1 MQSRLLLWRSTRQ
14 SWTKRRRYQ
23 KRNPRHRAIDYILFT
38 LDSIRDISD
47 NVTPLAKSFCCNILL
62 SSALAT
68 PIAWFWN
75 IRILIVDFG
84 SEVRPCC
91 NGDCCTHA
99 LTCLSFPICPGTP
112 DLFHHHP
119 DHPVVIIG
127 FLFRQKS
134 LEFCYLPQHCPPR
147 CFRPLYM
154 HRPEPPVNIFRSLFI
169 FHRVPIGYPCT
180 IGYGMD
186 RIWFSMSLHGS
197 LCFQQLMAWA
207 RLQIDFLVGIRQSV
221 GKPLFTPFF
230 SDQPSLIYRPSISI
244 ILFSLYWSRLC
255 RESNVMNLHPS
266 FMRVNNGC
274 QNRPVVSQN
283 VSSRRPLM

>member
-1 MQSRLLLWRSTRQ
+1 VRETPPHKDQRVWWTKCCRDGEYRRCEKVCHESIKRSPLARSSELCWTRLDPTYHLRRSRRDRKLDHLSTRTTICPHAIEAAALKIHE
-14 SWTKRRRYQ
+14 TKLN
-23 KRNPRHRAIDYILFT
+23 KKKKVSKAKPRHRAIDYILFT

-197 LCFQQLMAWA
+197 LCFQQLMA
-207 RLQIDFLVGIRQSV
+207 
-221 GKPLFTPFF
+221 
-230 SDQPSLIYRPSISI
+230 
-244 ILFSLYWSRLC
+244 
-255 RESNVMNLHPS
+255 
-266 FMRVNNGC
+266 
-274 QNRPVVSQN
+274 
-283 VSSRRPLM
+283 